1 LHGQREA
8 QQRACEAWI
17 ESNVTLQRRL
27 TVRGPERNFFA
38 PLNATD
44 GSGAAVEPGIDFGPF
59 GDSMTQRNKSLLEAF
74 KASQASG
81 GTPAPVQAQNPTP
94 AAPQKAGHVPTPGST
109 ATSPASSA
117 PPVVSEPRVSL
128 MDSRSIH
135 DVVLQ
140 RSQIK
145 LLALVVALAL
155 VCAFLIGR
163 ASVRG
168 VAAADGD
175 SSSGANDATLLQQQ
189 QQPEAPA
196 ASSTPAGAP
205 TAQPANVDRSP
216 RALAEAALLDPK
228 NVYTIKLID
237 YINTEGNKRLANSTC
252 NYVNEQ
258 GVLACVVNDTG
269 HISILVG
276 AAATKSELD
285 ALMLRCRTMNG
296 PPPASKAAEFSS
308 AYLERIEHVFPRNK

>member
-1 LHGQREA
+1 
-8 QQRACEAWI
+8 
-17 ESNVTLQRRL
+17 
-27 TVRGPERNFFA
+27 
-38 PLNATD
+38 
-44 GSGAAVEPGIDFGPF
+44 
-59 GDSMTQRNKSLLEAF
+59 MTQRNKSLLEAF

-94 AAPQKAGHVPTPGST
+94 APALKPAQAPAAGST
-109 ATSPASSA
+109 ATPPPSGA
-117 PPVVSEPRVSL
+117 PPVVNEPRVSL

-140 RSQIK
+140 RSQLK

-168 VAAADGD
+168 VAAANGD
-175 SSSGANDATLLQQQ
+175 TSTGSNDAGLVQQ

-196 ASSTPAGAP
+196 ASPTATGAS
-205 TAQPANVDRSP
+205 TAQPTNVDRSP
-216 RALAEAALLDPK
+216 RALAEAALLDAK

-237 YINTEGNKRLANSTC
+237 YVNTEGNKRLANSTC

-258 GVLACVVNDTG
+258 GVLACVVNDSG

-308 AYLERIEHVFPRNK
+308 AYLERIDHVFPRNK